1 MKIKKIVIILF
12 ISILISLIS
21 FIILLNKKVSINNL
35 YSSLVYIESEFN
47 DKKIKGSGVVYN
59 IKNNVSYILTN
70 YHVIGKSDDIL
81 VYDSTGNYNSA
92 KIVDYNELYD
102 IAIIKVSNLKLKKA
116 KFGNSD
122 KLKVLDDIYVL
133 GNPLGKQ
140 YFGTFTKGIVS
151 NPKREIKVQN
161 INMESKYV
169 AIQIDASINSGNS
182 GGMLLN
188 KNREVVGLVTIKEND
203 LDGVGFAIPIN
214 FVKEVI
220 GIMNY

>member
-1 MKIKKIVIILF
+1 MKIKKIIVILL
-12 ISILISLIS
+12 ISILICFISLV
-21 FIILLNKKVSINNL
+21 ILYNKKVSVNNL
-35 YSSLVYIESEFN
+35 YSSLVYIESQN
-47 DKKIKGSGVVYN
+47 DSKKIKGSGIVYDIRGN
-59 IKNNVSYILTN
+59 IAYILTN
-70 YHVIGKSDDIL
+70 YHVIGNTNDIT
-81 VYDSTGNYNSA
+81 VYDSTGNFNSA

-122 KLKVLDDIYVL
+122 KLRVLENIYVL
-133 GNPLGKQ
+133 GNPLGRQ

-151 NPKREIKVQN
+151 NTKREIKVQN
-161 INMESKYV
+161 INMESKYI

-182 GGMLLN
+182 GGALLN

-220 GIMNY
+220 GTMNY